1 MAINTSNMDRRQR
14 AAAASSFRTQHV
26 GGHRG
31 ANLFPSRPA
40 IDEMVFDNPP
50 LKRLCHHPPGSL
62 RVTGTHPCRSGG
74 SGREPHF
81 KLASSS
87 SLTEEQ
93 EINSGRF
100 VSAADVLQ

>member
-1 MAINTSNMDRRQR
+1 M
-14 AAAASSFRTQHV
+14 AAAASSFRTQQV

-31 ANLFPSRPA
+31 ANLFPPRPA
-40 IDEMVFDNPP
+40 IDEMVFDDPP
-50 LKRLCHHPPGSL
+50 LKRLWRHPPGSL
-62 RVTGTHPCRSGG
+62 RVTGTRPCRSGR
-74 SGREPHF
+74 SGREPLLR
-81 KLASSS
+81 LASSS